1 MEKNI
6 SQEKRIEELEARLK
20 EQEKLGSLG
29 LLSAGIAHE
38 IQNPLNFVINFSKLS
53 GQLLADLAD
62 RLDEAKARIPEA
74 ELEDIKDILS
84 GLRENVDKIKE
95 HGDRAISII
104 RGILLYSRGKEDEFM
119 PTQIQKLTKE
129 YVWLAYHAMRANYK
143 NFNIAI
149 REDYA
154 KDIPSIRLIPQD
166 FSRAVLNVMNN
177 ACYAVWK
184 KWQNAPEGY
193 SPEIMVTLEKLDK
206 RIVLSIRDNGEGM
219 GPEVKRKLFD
229 SFFTTKPVG
238 QGTGLAA
245 YDSGIQLSTSS
256 RCSSRHFRTRS
267 SSSMRASLSAFIN
280 ELISSVVNLILLKNF
295 AAKGS
300 FSVNPFHPTT

>member
-62 RLDEAKARIPEA
+62 RVDEAKARIPEA

-95 HGDRAISII
+95 HGDR
-104 RGILLYSRGKEDEFM
+104 
-119 PTQIQKLTKE
+119 
-129 YVWLAYHAMRANYK
+129 
-143 NFNIAI
+143 AI

-219 GPEVKRKLFD
+219 SPEVKRKLFD

-238 QGTGLAA
+238 QGTGLGMAIVRDIIENKHHGKVLF
-245 YDSGIQLSTSS
+245 DSVLHEYT
-256 RCSSRHFRTRS
+256 CFR
-267 SSSMRASLSAFIN
+267 FIIP
-280 ELISSVVNLILLKNF
+280 L
-295 AAKGS
+295 A
-300 FSVNPFHPTT
+300 

>member
-62 RLDEAKARIPEA
+62 RVDEAKARIPEA

-149 REDYA
+149 RYSITRLLRHRYHWLPERRKCKPGTAMRCPSPDFRKEAESYA
-154 KDIPSIRLIPQD
+154 LLYRPATQ
-166 FSRAVLNVMNN
+166 
-177 ACYAVWK
+177 
-184 KWQNAPEGY
+184 Q
-193 SPEIMVTLEKLDK
+193 
-206 RIVLSIRDNGEGM
+206 
-219 GPEVKRKLFD
+219 
-229 SFFTTKPVG
+229 
-238 QGTGLAA
+238 
-245 YDSGIQLSTSS
+245 SG
-256 RCSSRHFRTRS
+256 
-267 SSSMRASLSAFIN
+267 
-280 ELISSVVNLILLKNF
+280 
-295 AAKGS
+295 
-300 FSVNPFHPTT
+300 